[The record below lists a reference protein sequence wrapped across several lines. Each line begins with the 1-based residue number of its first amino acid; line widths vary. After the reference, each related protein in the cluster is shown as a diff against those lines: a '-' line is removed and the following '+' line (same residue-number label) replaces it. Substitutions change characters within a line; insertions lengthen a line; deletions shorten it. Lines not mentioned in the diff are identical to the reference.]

1 MSDGVRR
8 FAAMAL
14 EDSDILILQ
23 KTDLNKIDDEY
34 DGIVEEL
41 FADVSLRLDKIVK
54 LKKVSKKFYKNLKKQ
69 RLQE

>member
-54 LKKVSKKFYKNLKKQ
+54 LKKVSKKFYKKLKKQ

>member
-1 MSDGVRR
+1 
-8 FAAMAL
+8 MAL

-23 KTDLNKIDDEY
+23 KTDLNKIDEEY

-54 LKKVSKKFYKNLKKQ
+54 LKKVSKKFYKKLKKQ
-69 RLQE
+69 RL

>member
-1 MSDGVRR
+1 
-8 FAAMAL
+8 
-14 EDSDILILQ
+14 LQ

-54 LKKVSKKFYKNLKKQ
+54 LKKVSKKFYKKLKKQ